1 MNLATHSKQLKE
13 LTLDI
18 DKLNSIQIKSLND
31 SIDTLASQCRDQ
43 VNQPVPLRFP
53 AKAPIPH
60 PLELPLLLLFCL
72 TKTLFKYAL
81 KSDLEAIKQEQTES
95 LDSLRASLEA
105 RLGDVK
111 STADKLNELEDQV
124 KCLCCWLCL
133 DVLYMV
139 VFSVIAVLIVPIG
152 NLMVFS

>member
-43 VNQPVPLRFP
+43 VNQPVPLRCP

-72 TKTLFKYAL
+72 SKTIFKYAL
-81 KSDLEAIKQEQTES
+81 KSDLETIKHEQAAT
-95 LDSLRASLEA
+95 LGSLEA
-105 RLGDVK
+105 RFGEVK

-133 DVLYMV
+133 DVL
-139 VFSVIAVLIVPIG
+139 
-152 NLMVFS
+152 